1 MGSSSQCVHRLMT
14 FKIFCWCTTFCR
26 WSLIFL
32 VWHVNSSDMTHAP
45 SHLSL
50 HFSIGLL
57 SFPSPI
63 PASGHSLDLWSFLTH
78 QKDQVVS
85 WAEISIFLC
94 LLLLSFITCP
104 KHPLLFPD
112 LLLLASWTWCL
123 LVMPLRH
130 PSSLLWHTIA
140 EWAVSCGSQ
149 HTVALW
155 EPCYLIIPACPR
167 LNKCLW
173 RKLIN
178 KRVNYSGRYSKT
190 VVLENYRF

>member
-1 MGSSSQCVHRLMT
+1 MWTAQIWLMPPHICPCTSLLASYPFPPPSQLLV
-14 FKIFCWCTTFCR
+14 IPW
-26 WSLIFL
+26 IYDPFL
-32 VWHVNSSDMTHAP
+32 H
-45 SHLSL
+45 
-50 HFSIGLL
+50 I
-57 SFPSPI
+57 
-63 PASGHSLDLWSFLTH
+63 
-78 QKDQVVS
+78 KVVS
-85 WAEISIFLC
+85 WTEISILLC

-123 LVMPLRH
+123 PVMPLRH
-130 PSSLLWHTIA
+130 PSSLLCLTIA

-149 HTVALW
+149 HAVGLW
-155 EPCYLIIPACPR
+155 EPRYLIIPACPG

-178 KRVNYSGRYSKT
+178 KRVNYIGRYSKT